1 VTPEEDRQEI
11 AAREVRFVVVVDD
24 YESAVHLYRDVF
36 GLNLVMDLEG
46 QGGRGVIL
54 EVPSATLEFVDA
66 DHERMVD
73 MLETGEPFDKRVR
86 IAVQVG
92 DLGEA
97 ARAVSDA
104 GAEPVASPVE
114 TPWGDRNQRLMTRDG
129 LQLTLF
135 ETEDRP
141 D

>member
-1 VTPEEDRQEI
+1 VTAEEDRREI
-11 AAREVRFVVVVDD
+11 PAREVRFVVVVDD

-54 EVPSATLEFVDA
+54 EVPSATLEIVDA

-73 MLETGEPFDKRVR
+73 MLEAGQPFDKRIR

-97 ARAVSDA
+97 ARAVSDTGA
-104 GAEPVASPVE
+104 GPVASPVE
-114 TPWGDRNQRLMTRDG
+114 TPWGDRNQRFMMRDG
-129 LQLTLF
+129 LQMTLF
-135 ETEDRP
+135 ETGG
-141 D
+141 